1 MEKRRDEKRKKEKTC
16 RKKTMKVKLSF
27 GSEYS
32 PRKASLAEL
41 NLS

>member
-1 MEKRRDEKRKKEKTC
+1 MKKERKKRATC